1 MIYIASKLFTYL
13 LLPPGVFIIFLLVA
27 SFLAKKFKKTLF
39 LLALFFYAL
48 SNSYVADFLLLP
60 LERPYCKII
69 NNPQA
74 NAVVILGGGHLV
86 GVPNTPLPSSAYK
99 RALWGIMLS
108 KKYNL
113 PILFSGGG
121 QNISYSEADAFLTV
135 LKEIKDML
143 HVEATLLKTE
153 NKSLDTYENAKYSK
167 KLFKDLNIKNPTI
180 LLVTSAYHMKRATK
194 LYEQFGFKVIPMPTD
209 FKISYEEKTLWDLL
223 PNIGA
228 FKKSYIALHEYFGLL
243 SLYLLR

>member
-1 MIYIASKLFTYL
+1 
-13 LLPPGVFIIFLLVA
+13 
-27 SFLAKKFKKTLF
+27 
-39 LLALFFYAL
+39 
-48 SNSYVADFLLLP
+48 
-60 LERPYCKII
+60 
-69 NNPQA
+69 
-74 NAVVILGGGHLV
+74 
-86 GVPNTPLPSSAYK
+86 
-99 RALWGIMLS
+99 
-108 KKYNL
+108 
-113 PILFSGGG
+113 
-121 QNISYSEADAFLTV
+121 
-135 LKEIKDML
+135 ML

-194 LYEQFGFKVIPMPTD
+194 LYEQFGFKVIPIPTD